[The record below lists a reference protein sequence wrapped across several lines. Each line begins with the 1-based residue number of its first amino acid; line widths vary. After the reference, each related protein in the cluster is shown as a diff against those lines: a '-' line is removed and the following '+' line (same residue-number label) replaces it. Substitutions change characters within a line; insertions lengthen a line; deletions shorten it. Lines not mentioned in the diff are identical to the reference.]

1 MAQRAQRA
9 QRTQRTQRVKSF
21 TRSASG
27 IKGSACPCSSAC
39 GPEAVGVQVAVT
51 RRRPGVL
58 TVQERQARIAANP
71 LRADGIA
78 SGRRRLAATSDHLNP
93 GVRTLQ
99 ALRLAAGLSQK
110 ELAQRMDVLQSNIA
124 LLEQNP
130 GLATLSTIR
139 KLSWALNVSVADVV
153 GAIELT
159 SSTACERA

>member
-1 MAQRAQRA
+1 M
-9 QRTQRTQRVKSF
+9 
-21 TRSASG
+21 
-27 IKGSACPCSSAC
+27 
-39 GPEAVGVQVAVT
+39 T
-51 RRRPGVL
+51 RRQPGVL
-58 TVQERQARIAANP
+58 NVQEREARIAANP

-78 SGRRRLAATSDHLNP
+78 SGRRRLAAISDHLNP

-130 GLATLSTIR
+130 GVATLSTIR

-159 SSTACERA
+159 SRTARERA